1 MAEMLDLESLASPAA
16 SRDEI
21 VARLRRHEQEIR
33 DHGVTGLFLFG
44 SALRNELRPDSD
56 VDVYVEYDPD
66 GDLDYFGLCRL
77 ERFLGQVVQRQ
88 IDLTTRD
95 GLHPVLRDGIVR
107 SSLRVV

>member
-1 MAEMLDLESLASPAA
+1 MIHPLTAIQRHM
-16 SRDEI
+16 DEFRTLG
-21 VARLRRHEQEIR
+21 ARRL
-33 DHGVTGLFLFG
+33 GVFG
-44 SALRNELRPDSD
+44 SFARGDARGDSD

-107 SSLRVV
+107 SSLSVV